1 MRRNTTLAG
10 LALAVALALLAIAPA
25 AAADGDTDNQ
35 TVAVAVSFP
44 GTTAENVSLGST
56 DRTTVRQR
64 VATALD
70 VSANRVVFRDSGDTT
85 TVELRTAGV
94 SPDALATALTDAGA
108 SIDAAAVY
116 SGVSPQSRQQVERA
130 IGLRLDALSA
140 YNGTV
145 VDTTATSVTVRI
157 TPEPPEPVLRALVQR
172 GAVRFTA
179 HRPGGDSVTLLSN
192 GDFASIG
199 GVRDRSGLF
208 SIPVTLSDRA
218 AEQFADRLVDL
229 GFTSEGVNACES
241 QDPTDPEG
249 YCLVQSLDD
258 ESVYAA
264 GISPGLAQAIENGDF
279 AAQAQFRLVAS
290 DEQTA
295 TRTRLALVA
304 GPLPVNGSVE
314 GVTAAGT
321 HATATPAAPDVTAT
335 ATPGMTAT
343 PTPTAGDSGSGFTAL
358 AALLALLGVAGW
370 SRSH

>member
-1 MRRNTTLAG
+1 MRRNTALAG
-10 LALAVALALLAIAPA
+10 LVLAVALALLAIAPA
-25 AAADGDTDNQ
+25 AAADGDTNNQ
-35 TVAVAVSFP
+35 TVAVEVSLP

-70 VSANRVVFRDSGDTT
+70 VSANRVVFRDRGDTT

-116 SGVSPQSRQQVERA
+116 SGISTQSRQQVERA

-145 VDTTATSVTVRI
+145 VDTRATGVTVRV
-157 TPEPPEPVLRALVQR
+157 TPEPPESVLRALVQR

-179 HRPGGDSVTLLSN
+179 HRPAGDSVTLLSN

-208 SIPVTLSDRA
+208 SIPATLSDRA
-218 AEQFADRLVDL
+218 AERFADRLVDL
-229 GFTSEGVNACES
+229 GFTSKGINACES
-241 QDPTDPEG
+241 QDPTEPEG

-314 GVTAAGT
+314 RVTAAGT
-321 HATATPAAPDVTAT
+321 HATATPDVTAT
-335 ATPGMTAT
+335 ATPGTTAT
-343 PTPTAGDSGSGFTAL
+343 PTTTPGDSGPGFTAL
-358 AALLALLGVAGW
+358 VALLALLGAAGW